1 MWTAVSSHPVRKAWR
16 SQKSFLLH
24 LLIKCRRKEIS
35 DNFKLLISLMWHKL
49 LLFVMAYENSLTLVE
64 FFNSQAEKHAKSNI
78 RNVGWNS
85 SLPFTDL
92 VWHSLNLSFS
102 CVCGAHE
109 GQNRAQIVSCWTWRA
124 NRLGQW
130 PGQPVS
136 EPPASAVH
144 LNPTAWGGE
153 LQRCAVMLVFKWAP
167 GLELRSSGFT
177 VHTLIHWEIALAPQ
191 LPFKNII
198 RYLLL

>member
-49 LLFVMAYENSLTLVE
+49 LLFVMAYENSSTPVE
-64 FFNSQAEKHAKSNI
+64 FFNSQAERHAKSNI

-109 GQNRAQIVSCWTWRA
+109 GQNRAQIECLAELGVPIGQANDQASQSVSPQHPLSTSTLQHGVGSYRDVQSCLSLSGCRD
-124 NRLGQW
+124 
-130 PGQPVS
+130 
-136 EPPASAVH
+136 
-144 LNPTAWGGE
+144 LNSDPQGS
-153 LQRCAVMLVFKWAP
+153 QY
-167 GLELRSSGFT
+167 
-177 VHTLIHWEIALAPQ
+177 TLLSTEKSP
-191 LPFKNII
+191 
-198 RYLLL
+198 